1 VGPGGDR
8 GREGQSGGGV
18 VVVVVNDEMALHV
31 AVCFVI
37 HSHKHYVRCKYCI
50 HDIDSVA

>member
-1 VGPGGDR
+1 MEGGRD
-8 GREGQSGGGV
+8 GV
-18 VVVVVNDEMALHV
+18 VVVVSDELALHV

-37 HSHKHYVRCKYCI
+37 HSRKHYVRCKYCI